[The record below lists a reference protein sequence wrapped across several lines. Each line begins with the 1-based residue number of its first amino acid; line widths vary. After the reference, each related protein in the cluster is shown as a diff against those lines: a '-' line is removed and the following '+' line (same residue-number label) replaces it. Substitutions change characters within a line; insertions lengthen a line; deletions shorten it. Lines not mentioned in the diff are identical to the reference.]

1 MPRGLQRLYRAGR
14 AGNKRQ
20 GNFVFSGKPAPILLS
35 RQGRARYVQTD
46 FRGIFEMHMNNVEH
60 VALLGFGLAV
70 AFGAIANKTNFC
82 TMGAVSDWVNIGDTG
97 RLRAW
102 FLAIGIAVLG
112 SQALQGLGYVDLGQS
127 IYLTTNFGWLGNF
140 VGGFLFGVGMTLGSG
155 CGQRTLVRV
164 GGGNLKSLVVMLMLG
179 ITAATTLYGVLA
191 LVRIHYIEVTN
202 FNLSSHGMAN
212 QGLDSVIVALTGIK
226 NAKLVHWVV
235 TGLLGGGLVL
245 FAFASRDFR
254 KSFDNI
260 LAGAFIGLAVVAAW
274 YITGKI
280 GHDDFNPIP
289 VESFTFV
296 APISDALQYVMTFTG
311 STIKFSIA
319 AVGGV
324 IAGSFIYAVVS
335 RKFRVET
342 FTSRSDMINHITGGA
357 LMGFGGIVGLGCTI
371 GQGVTGVSTL
381 AVGSMITLIMI
392 IFGSAL
398 TMKVQYYMM
407 DEQGFFHALF
417 SGLADFRLFPRK
429 KPAY

>member
-1 MPRGLQRLYRAGR
+1 MIHL
-14 AGNKRQ
+14 
-20 GNFVFSGKPAPILLS
+20 
-35 RQGRARYVQTD
+35 
-46 FRGIFEMHMNNVEH
+46 NNIER

-82 TMGAVSDWVNIGDTG
+82 TMGAVSDWVNMGDTG

-102 FLAIGIAVLG
+102 FLAIGIAILG

-127 IYLTTNFGWLGNF
+127 IYLTTNFGWLGSL

-164 GGGNLKSLVVMLMLG
+164 GNGNLKSLVVMLMLG

-202 FNLSSHGMAN
+202 INLSSHGMPN
-212 QGLDSVIVALTGIK
+212 QGIDSAIVALTGLK

-235 TGLLGGGLVL
+235 TGVMGFGLVL
-245 FAFASRDFR
+245 FSFSNRDFR
-254 KSFDNI
+254 KNFDNV

-274 YITGKI
+274 YITGKV

-311 STIKFSIA
+311 STIKFSIV
-319 AVGGV
+319 AVFGV
-324 IAGSFIYAVVS
+324 IVGSFLYAVAS
-335 RKFRVET
+335 GKFRIET
-342 FTSRSDMINHITGGA
+342 FTSRSDMVNHLFGGM

-381 AVGSMITLIMI
+381 AMGSLMTLMSI

-398 TMKVQYYMM
+398 TMKVQYYML
-407 DEQGFFHALF
+407 DEQGFFRALF
-417 SGLADFRLFPRK
+417 SGLADFRLLPRRRI
-429 KPAY
+429 A

>member
-1 MPRGLQRLYRAGR
+1 MIHL
-14 AGNKRQ
+14 
-20 GNFVFSGKPAPILLS
+20 
-35 RQGRARYVQTD
+35 
-46 FRGIFEMHMNNVEH
+46 NNIER

-82 TMGAVSDWVNIGDTG
+82 TMGAVSDWVNMGDTG

-102 FLAIGIAVLG
+102 FLAIGVAILG
-112 SQALQGLGYVDLGQS
+112 SQTLQGLGYIDLGQS
-127 IYLTTNFGWLGNF
+127 IYLTTNFGWLGSL

-202 FNLSSHGMAN
+202 INLSNHGMPN
-212 QGLDSVIVALTGIK
+212 QGIDSAIVALTGLK

-235 TGLLGGGLVL
+235 TGVMGFGLVL
-245 FAFASRDFR
+245 FSFSSRDFR
-254 KSFDNI
+254 RNFDNV

-274 YITGKI
+274 YITGKV

-289 VESFTFV
+289 LESFTFV

-311 STIKFSIA
+311 STIKFSIV
-319 AVGGV
+319 AVFGV
-324 IAGSFIYAVVS
+324 IVGSFLYAIAS
-335 RKFRVET
+335 GKFRIET
-342 FTSRSDMINHITGGA
+342 FTSRSDMVNHIFGGM

-381 AVGSMITLIMI
+381 AMGSLMTLISI

-398 TMKVQYYMM
+398 TMKVQYYML
-407 DEQGFFHALF
+407 DEQGFFRALF
-417 SGLADFRLFPRK
+417 SGLADFRLLPRRRI
-429 KPAY
+429 A